1 MLELISDRY
10 TNTKPV
16 KDVNRLPEL
25 ICNKYNNTKPE
36 LIFSKYAVVTD
47 WLS

>member
-25 ICNKYNNTKPE
+25 ICDKYSNPMPG

-47 WLS
+47 CLS